1 MTQPFHLPY
10 SQQKPMP
17 VTAGL
22 PALDI
27 HQLSVGYRS
36 SGQERALDNV
46 TLCVPKGKRIALVGP
61 NGAGKSTLLK
71 AIVGLLP
78 ILNGDIRIFG
88 QPIADCRQRV
98 AYLPQRGDID
108 WRFPISLRKLVLSG
122 RYVHLGWFKYPRAND
137 WAIADEMIA
146 RLGLTAL
153 AERQIG
159 QLSGGQQQRALLAR
173 ALTQEA
179 DLLLLDEPLN
189 AVDADTRAIISDVL
203 DLLQSEGKTVIAAT
217 HDLGRLESDF
227 DGALYL
233 ADGHEVPPPP
243 GSFVGMNLAE
253 QIASRPQFH
262 VAQKVG

>member
-1 MTQPFHLPY
+1 MNPAFHLPY
-10 SQQKPMP
+10 SQQKPSP
-17 VTAGL
+17 VNTGL
-22 PALDI
+22 SALDVR
-27 HQLSVGYRS
+27 QLSVGYRS
-36 SGQERALDNV
+36 SGQDRALDNV
-46 TLCVPKGKRIALVGP
+46 SLCVPKGKRIALVGS

-78 ILNGDIRIFG
+78 ILSGEIQIFG

-98 AYLPQRGDID
+98 AYLPQRGEID

-146 RLGLTAL
+146 RLGLSSL

-159 QLSGGQQQRALLAR
+159 QLSGGQQQRAMLAR

-189 AVDADTRAIISDVL
+189 AVDADTRSIISDVL

-217 HDLGRLESDF
+217 HDIGRLQRDF
-227 DGALYL
+227 DSALYL
-233 ADGHEVPPPP
+233 ADGHEVSPPVET
-243 GSFVGMNLAE
+243 FVGMNLAE